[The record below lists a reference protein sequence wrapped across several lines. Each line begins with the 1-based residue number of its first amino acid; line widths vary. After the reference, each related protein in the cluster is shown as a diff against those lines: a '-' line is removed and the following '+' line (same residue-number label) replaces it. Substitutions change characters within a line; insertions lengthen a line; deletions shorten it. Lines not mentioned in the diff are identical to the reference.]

1 MSSSSPAA
9 GPSLPTYTLPF
20 PGYLSRA
27 SLLPGR
33 SATSAHGDVFTD
45 SGSATTMP
53 SGMHMSQPLVLA
65 AAAAQHTPRRTTI
78 LMDRRLLSALQ
89 DAVEA
94 FVAPDNDG
102 PQQELRPTCTYLT
115 SGSFGQVRFSITLPF
130 FAEMHGD
137 LECQLHD
144 FTELSACMDV
154 FEVDAVGPS
163 ALKGA
168 DIFLMQWE
176 PQLSRH
182 ELDVSLVYKA
192 YSPDLGLVAIKV
204 QLRAHA
210 EAEMEGHAAVRNSPH
225 CLHLL
230 AYSDRDET
238 EADAAQRL
246 GVHPAELMSLFMP
259 LCRHGALS
267 DVMLR
272 TKGRKV
278 PLGILKAWTV
288 QMLAGL
294 ADLQDCQRVHGD
306 LKPDNWLVESGGSL
320 KLADFGGLQAC
331 REVGQ
336 REKKSANRF
345 ITPEFCPPELFGGR
359 QMEGWEDDAW
369 AAGCT
374 LAEIIL
380 QEGLFERDPQT
391 GVYSQTRDGNNGRI
405 RHALDA
411 LTELYPEA
419 TDDDLD
425 TMQAAMNSLMQ
436 INPELRVGG
445 CHGLSFRCC
454 EESLRAA
461 GWTEMID
468 GTEWREYIARCSAP
482 LPVIRLTQTP
492 ASCPANDVQHHP
504 IRQPSAV
511 APSMDQPDSPKMAAT
526 CGQWAPKPRVTHS
539 ADGPQSLSNDLIAEA
554 DLSDINE
561 PLPESLTV
569 CPASR
574 SATASRSQRNLQ
586 AFSDRGA
593 EARSRGGVADNL
605 DTSCDQQKKQTL

>member
-78 LMDRRLLSALQ
+78 LMDRRLLSAL
-89 DAVEA
+89 
-94 FVAPDNDG
+94 
-102 PQQELRPTCTYLT
+102 
-115 SGSFGQVRFSITLPF
+115 
-130 FAEMHGD
+130 
-137 LECQLHD
+137 
-144 FTELSACMDV
+144 
-154 FEVDAVGPS
+154 
-163 ALKGA
+163 
-168 DIFLMQWE
+168 
-176 PQLSRH
+176 QLSRH

-345 ITPEFCPPELFGGR
+345 ITPEFCPPELFG
-359 QMEGWEDDAW
+359 
-369 AAGCT
+369 
-374 LAEIIL
+374 
-380 QEGLFERDPQT
+380 
-391 GVYSQTRDGNNGRI
+391 
-405 RHALDA
+405 DA

-492 ASCPANDVQHHP
+492 ASCPAN
-504 IRQPSAV
+504 
-511 APSMDQPDSPKMAAT
+511 
-526 CGQWAPKPRVTHS
+526 
-539 ADGPQSLSNDLIAEA
+539 
-554 DLSDINE
+554 
-561 PLPESLTV
+561 
-569 CPASR
+569 
-574 SATASRSQRNLQ
+574 
-586 AFSDRGA
+586 
-593 EARSRGGVADNL
+593 
-605 DTSCDQQKKQTL
+605 